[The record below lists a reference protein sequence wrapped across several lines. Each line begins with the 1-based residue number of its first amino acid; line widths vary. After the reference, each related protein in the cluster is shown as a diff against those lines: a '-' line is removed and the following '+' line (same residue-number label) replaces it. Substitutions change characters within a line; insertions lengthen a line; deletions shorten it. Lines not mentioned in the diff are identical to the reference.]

1 MTILAGFWH
10 LVNFLWP
17 GAGLALLLWLV
28 LRWRVRVARPWRAL
42 AWLVG
47 ERGLQATYLSMTRG
61 GGGQNLIGAEQAE
74 MLGVVR
80 TGELLAARSIDG

>member
-28 LRWRVRVARPWRAL
+28 LRWRVRLARPWRAL

-47 ERGLQATYLSMTRG
+47 VGWVVSILGLVWGDHDGLMATYAAL
-61 GGGQNLIGAEQAE
+61 
-74 MLGVVR
+74 VVAQG
-80 TGELLAARSIDG
+80 TLAWWLAR